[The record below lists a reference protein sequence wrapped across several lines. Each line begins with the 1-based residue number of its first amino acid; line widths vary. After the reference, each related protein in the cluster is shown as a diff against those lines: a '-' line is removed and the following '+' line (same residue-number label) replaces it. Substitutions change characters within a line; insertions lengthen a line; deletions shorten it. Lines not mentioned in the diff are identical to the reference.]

1 MSEAFSRGIAA
12 LGRDYKYFFLI
23 LLMLATIAVL
33 WVPVEILGLFL
44 GDRPRRVVMR
54 FFLLF
59 D

>member
-1 MSEAFSRGIAA
+1 MSEASSRGIAA
-12 LGRDYKYFFLI
+12 LGRDFRYFFLI
-23 LLMLATIAVL
+23 VLMMATIAVL

-44 GDRPRRVVMR
+44 GDRPRRAVMR